1 MSSYIIEK
9 FKHETDKEIENV
21 YALAEADW
29 LFDLLKEWYK
39 KESIDGKIKR

>member
-1 MSSYIIEK
+1 MSSYILEK
-9 FKHETDKEIENV
+9 FKHETVKEIENV

-39 KESIDGKIKR
+39 KEEIKS